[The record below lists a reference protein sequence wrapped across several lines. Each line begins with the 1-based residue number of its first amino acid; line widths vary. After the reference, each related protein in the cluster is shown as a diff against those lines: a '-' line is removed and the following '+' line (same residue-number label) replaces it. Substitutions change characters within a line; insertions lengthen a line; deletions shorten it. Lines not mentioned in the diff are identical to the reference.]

1 MRDGYKKKGVWYLM
15 IDGTIVTRL
24 FQATRNQSVTLRDFA
39 VPDMTG
45 RWHLQHLHTDF
56 PLFWCWILRLCGKK
70 VSTKYTFWHTCY
82 MVKYNWSEK
91 IRPVDVK
98 DVSSFGSDKR
108 CQKLSLDV
116 PSEIR
121 TQYSDVL

>member
-1 MRDGYKKKGVWYLM
+1 M

-56 PLFWCWILRLCGKK
+56 IRFHQMCHPKSELNTRMSCK
-70 VSTKYTFWHTCY
+70 VSALKQLFTTDLLIV
-82 MVKYNWSEK
+82 MEVN
-91 IRPVDVK
+91 
-98 DVSSFGSDKR
+98 SSDLNPCVPLMF
-108 CQKLSLDV
+108 CAYIEFLKL
-116 PSEIR
+116 P
-121 TQYSDVL
+121 